1 MYTHASL
8 PLYCYLPGLF
18 FLKRSPRGRRP
29 QQTRRE
35 SGETRHESRG
45 RGKGTCAAVFFNGQN
60 VLTNEIGHR
69 KRRGE
74 RAAPLRLHA
83 SVSVWIFPTAIFVGC
98 VENFQI
104 PALAVV
110 PHWTGCLPVGRLM
123 RLCCPEC
130 RLPLSSGRLGI
141 EPSTQYR
148 SVWQLLDEGGGITWD
163 REGKGERE
171 RVVVSLVVVPYEGWE
186 GELQQYD

>member
-69 KRRGE
+69 KRRGGTRRSSSPPRLCLCLNFSHSDLRGLRRKFSDSCTRCRPPLDWLPSSRSTHATVLPWMSPAALI
-74 RAAPLRLHA
+74 RAFRDWAVDSVPLRM
-83 SVSVWIFPTAIFVGC
+83 TAFRWRRGNNVR
-98 VENFQI
+98 Q
-104 PALAVV
+104 
-110 PHWTGCLPVGRLM
+110 GRK
-123 RLCCPEC
+123 
-130 RLPLSSGRLGI
+130 GR
-141 EPSTQYR
+141 
-148 SVWQLLDEGGGITWD
+148 
-163 REGKGERE
+163 ERE
-171 RVVVSLVVVPYEGWE
+171 WWSV
-186 GELQQYD
+186 